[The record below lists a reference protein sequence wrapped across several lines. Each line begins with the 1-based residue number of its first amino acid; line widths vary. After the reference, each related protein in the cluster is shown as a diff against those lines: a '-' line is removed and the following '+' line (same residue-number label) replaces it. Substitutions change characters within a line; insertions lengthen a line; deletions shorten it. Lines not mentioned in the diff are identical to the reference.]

1 MFSSLVALSSLSDW
15 CICVLAKCISQ
26 NGGSV
31 FSSVDQIVEH
41 WCICVP
47 NHRTQHGVQL
57 EVVRR
62 RILALI
68 ELSSFP
74 SPTTSLSSV
83 PRPTFVKTYLFLTKV
98 RVCCDFHT
106 IQNDVLVG
114 DKTGCC
120 VRLVGKYIMSRNFW
134 CLLQLFLQVCYF
146 LLRKIEGASN
156 IASDNPPFCPL
167 SMLHCMGK
175 QIPD

>member
-1 MFSSLVALSSLSDW
+1 MLHFLIRLVICMAPNYKVESVFLLSTPNIRALSSLSDW

-47 NHRTQHGVQL
+47 NHRTQHGIQL

-74 SPTTSLSSV
+74 SPTSLSSV

-114 DKTGCC
+114 DTTGCC
-120 VRLVGKYIMSRNFW
+120 VRLVGKYIISRNFW
-134 CLLQLFLQVCYF
+134 CLLQLFYMCA
-146 LLRKIEGASN
+146 I
-156 IASDNPPFCPL
+156 FCW
-167 SMLHCMGK
+167 GR
-175 QIPD
+175 